1 MNLFEL
7 FIKIGVD
14 DEASKKVAN
23 IAEKLG
29 GGLKTAAAVGTAAVA
44 AASTAAATFAAG
56 AVKQFAEYEQLV
68 GGVDTLFKN
77 ASRTVQE
84 YANQAYKNAGMS
96 ANEYMANATAFSASL
111 ISSLGGDTQMA
122 AEYANRAMV
131 SMSDNANKMG
141 TSLDTIVRT
150 YQSLSRGN
158 MAMLDNLKLGY
169 GGTKAELQRL
179 IADAASYTEVQKEMG
194 VTVDASSMS
203 FANIVNAIAVVQ
215 GHLGIADATAQ
226 EASTTVEGSL
236 ISMKAAWTNLVTGI
250 ATENANVNSLL
261 DEFLL
266 SVGIFAENV
275 IPVFQT
281 VLANIVQLLINNGPA
296 MAEQGINQLVNFIT
310 GLTIKLPDIVA
321 FMGKMVVSMG
331 SALLASAPQLLG
343 AAAGLMGQLLGQ
355 IVQLALNIGESL
367 VKGVWNG
374 IQAMAGWFWDSV
386 MGFFSNIVSGVK
398 SLLGIHS
405 PSRVFAE
412 IGKNMALGLGGGW
425 DDSIDGIKSG
435 IMGDMDFGT
444 ANYKSNAEYGSNGE
458 FGGIG
463 AKAISIVQNIY
474 SQALT
479 AADLMEEALYKQE
492 EAVLTGV

>member
-14 DEASKKVAN
+14 DEASKKVAS

-29 GGLKTAAAVGTAAVA
+29 SGLKTAAAVGTAAVA

-68 GGVDTLFKN
+68 GGVETLFGEETAKKVVAN
-77 ASRTVQE
+77 ADKAFKT
-84 YANQAYKNAGMS
+84 AGLS
-96 ANEYMANATAFSASL
+96 ANEYMSTITSFSASL
-111 ISSLGGDTQMA
+111 LSSLGNDTEQATKYADRAIIDMA
-122 AEYANRAMV
+122 
-131 SMSDNANKMG
+131 DNANKMG
-141 TSLDTIVRT
+141 TSIEMIQNA
-150 YQSLSRGN
+150 YQGFAKQN
-158 MAMLDNLKLGY
+158 YTMLDNLKLGY
-169 GGTKAELQRL
+169 GGTKTEMERLLKDAEK
-179 IADAASYTEVQKEMG
+179 ISGMDFDIS
-194 VTVDASSMS
+194 S
-203 FANIVNAIAVVQ
+203 FADVTEAIHIIQ
-215 GHLGIADATAQ
+215 ESMGIAGATAL
-226 EASTTVEGSL
+226 EAENTIEGSL
-236 ISMKAAWTNLVTGI
+236 NSMKSAWTNLVTGL
-250 ATENANVNSLL
+250 ANENTNVEILL
-261 DEFLL
+261 NEFLL
-266 SVGIFAENV
+266 SVGTFAENV

-355 IVQLALNIGESL
+355 IVQMALNIGESL

-374 IQAMAGWFWDSV
+374 ITAMAGWFWDSV

-444 ANYKSNAEYGSNGE
+444 STYKSNAEYGLNGE
-458 FGGIG
+458 FGGVG

-474 SQALT
+474 SQAQT
-479 AADLMEEALYKQE
+479 AADLMEEALYKRE
-492 EAVLTGV
+492 EAVLTGVSG